1 MVEREVS
8 ELAFDPQSGA
18 QPPLSFSHAAAADAP
33 DVPIY
38 GVGQIAG
45 YLRELVD
52 TDPVL
57 NDLWVGGEVTNL
69 SRSQAGHI
77 YFTLTDEEGALRCA
91 FFRREN
97 AGTQV
102 EQGEEVLVHGR
113 VSLYLQRGDLQLYV
127 DSLQPRGMGVL
138 HAEFLRLVKQL
149 EAEGLFADQRKRSLP
164 RYPRRIAVVTSA
176 SGSVWHDI
184 QTVLARRWPL
194 ATLQLAPCRVQGEG
208 AARTIANAIHAANH
222 QTRERTPE
230 VIIVARGGGSLEDLW
245 AFNEERVARAIFASE
260 IPVISA
266 VGHETD
272 FTVADYVADVR
283 AATPSAAAEI
293 VAPERGEE
301 RARIHELRETL
312 GWRLE
317 RVAASA
323 RSGFDGILQRLERAR
338 PDLDTERLRIDGRL
352 RDGEAALLRAFTGR
366 STSAA
371 ALRGRLAGL
380 NPLATLERGYA
391 IVQGSGGRVI
401 TDAGALQEG
410 DAVSLRLRRG
420 RAEAEITATTT
431 SNEETG

>member
-1 MVEREVS
+1 M
-8 ELAFDPQSGA
+8 
-18 QPPLSFSHAAAADAP
+18 
-33 DVPIY
+33 
-38 GVGQIAG
+38 
-45 YLRELVD
+45 
-52 TDPVL
+52 L

-97 AGTQV
+97 TGTQV

-222 QTRERTPE
+222 QKRERTPD

-301 RARIHELRETL
+301 RARIRELRETS
-312 GWRLE
+312 GRRLE

-323 RSGFDGILQRLERAR
+323 RSGLDGLLQRLARAR
-338 PDLDTERLRIDGRL
+338 PDLDTERLRIDRRL
-352 RDGEAALLRAFTGR
+352 RDGEAALLRAFTVR

-371 ALRGRLAGL
+371 ALSGRLAGL

-391 IVQGSGGRVI
+391 IVQDTGGRVI
-401 TDAGALQEG
+401 TDAGALQQG
-410 DAVSLRLRRG
+410 DAVALRLGRG

-431 SNEETG
+431 SDEETG